1 MELYSFFLSPIFYIS
16 GILVTLLF
24 CALAVFIESKPP
36 RLTKSNVTYGD
47 IVVFILLAALSWIGL
62 AFAAIICMVNNT
74 NWCNKTVFRL

>member
-74 NWCNKTVFRL
+74 KWFNKTLFRL